1 MVANVTKNLP
11 PLVLTETQA
20 KTLAT
25 LKAVAA
31 AGRGVTAGQTAAEAA
46 AAARIKLPGL
56 LLAAGSA
63 AATGDIRSAARVAR
77 ETRILATS
85 LRSGLDQG
93 QATATETGATRPP
106 ALSPDQAKS
115 LFKQLKLALV
125 RAQIALVQP
134 YGQPTDPSVRRAAE
148 NDIRSTE
155 RALAEL
161 EAKIR
166 GGGGSK
172 SKAID
177 IQAD

>member
-1 MVANVTKNLP
+1 MVSDVK
-11 PLVLTETQA
+11 LTPTLTDVQA

-31 AGRGVTAGQTAAEAA
+31 STRASTAGQSAAEAA
-46 AAARIKLPGL
+46 ASARIKLPGL

-63 AATGDIRSAARVAR
+63 AATGDIRAAQRVAR

-93 QATATETGATRPP
+93 RATAGQNGQPSPP
-106 ALSPDQAKS
+106 AVSADDAKT

-134 YGQPTDPSVRRAAE
+134 YARPPDASVRRAAE
-148 NDIRSTE
+148 AEMRQTE
-155 RALAEL
+155 RALAAL
-161 EAKIR
+161 EAQLR
-166 GGGGSK
+166 GGGAKKPGL
-172 SKAID
+172 D
-177 IQAD
+177 VQA